1 MTNNIL
7 PVNFQQNFHVFQ
19 KLSFLEDHEE
29 LRNIVILDYGSLTGK
44 QHYLNAIL
52 KCGFLYFL
60 RNYFHMVIL
69 TDNVHHTPNTYGR
82 QNCTVIQ
89 VSSHCLRKVKQIS
102 DHIAAQIMACFSN
115 GLFQNYRCRRA
126 YYCLS
131 EDKSFPD
138 GLQFIEYTGYEHV
151 YCSVIRSI
159 KDFLDLQNHF
169 KNDMNDPTKMNV
181 APLLKN
187 NIQRDRTGDNSGKL
201 MFFLH
206 GEMYFGK
213 SVKVLWKDLK
223 NFGDTHCLSVSVTT
237 AFPSVDYEVKI
248 VFV

>member
-1 MTNNIL
+1 MAKNTL
-7 PVNFQQNFHVFQ
+7 PVNFQQNFHVFK
-19 KLSFLEDHEE
+19 KLSFLEEHEE
-29 LRNIVILDYGSLTGK
+29 LCNIVILDYESLTGK
-44 QHYLNAIL
+44 QHDLNTIL
-52 KCGFLYFL
+52 KCQFLCFL
-60 RNYFHMVIL
+60 NYFHMIIL
-69 TDNVHHTPNTYGR
+69 TDNVRLTPDTYSR

-89 VSSHCLRKVKQIS
+89 VSSHCLRKVNQIS
-102 DHIAAQIMACFSN
+102 DHIAAQIMVCFSN
-115 GLFQNYRCRRA
+115 GLFQKYRCRRA

-138 GLQFIEYTGYEHV
+138 GLEFIEYTGYEHV

-181 APLLKN
+181 VPLLKN
-187 NIQRDRTGDNSGKL
+187 DVQRDRTGDNSGKL

-248 VFV
+248 VVV